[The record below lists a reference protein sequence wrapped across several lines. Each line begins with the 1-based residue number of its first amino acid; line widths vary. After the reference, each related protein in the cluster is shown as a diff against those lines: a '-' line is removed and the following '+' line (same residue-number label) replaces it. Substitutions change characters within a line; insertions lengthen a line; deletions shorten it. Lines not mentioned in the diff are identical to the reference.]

1 MSVEDTS
8 KKLLAWRD
16 AEEATEVYA
25 QRYRAFT
32 VSDYIEDNTL
42 LVEEFE
48 KVRAV
53 VAGVGDAA
61 AQLQVLATY
70 LGLNIQPSLLNRQ
83 VPSRAKDSTT
93 AEDELFRACIA
104 EAKAFGDYEIAK
116 VHGNWNIYPFDAW
129 RKYSTDN
136 YQSSSDG
143 IAVQNWLR
151 AVFERV
157 REGAKNDPKPRSLR
171 NIVIYE
177 VPYRTDT
184 RAEKKRWLREV
195 ALAAGL
201 DVANVVF
208 RDELD
213 GKQQD
218 DMRASKRRAAKNKR
232 LFDRLFDELPA
243 TKTKKP
249 QSN

>member
-1 MSVEDTS
+1 MSVDDTS

-16 AEEATEVYA
+16 AEDATEVYA

-48 KVRAV
+48 KVRTVLAS
-53 VAGVGDAA
+53 VGDAD

-70 LGLNIQPSLLNRQ
+70 LGLNIQPSLLHRR
-83 VPSRAKDSTT
+83 VPSRAKDHKD
-93 AEDELFRACIA
+93 AEDELFRACVA
-104 EAKAFGDYEIAK
+104 EAEAFSDYEVAK
-116 VHGNWNIYPFDAW
+116 VHGNWALYPFDVW
-129 RKYSTDN
+129 RKYSSDN
-136 YQSSSDG
+136 YQASSDG
-143 IAVQNWLR
+143 ITVQNWLR
-151 AVFERV
+151 AVFERM
-157 REGAKNDPKPRSLR
+157 REGAKKNFKPRSLR
-171 NIVIYE
+171 NVVIYE

-201 DVANVVF
+201 DVADVVF
-208 RDELD
+208 RDEVD

-243 TKTKKP
+243 TNTKK
-249 QSN
+249 